1 MTEFFFGKMSH
12 HHHHHDHHRQEE
24 EYRSE
29 PRYEEYRREER
40 YEAGPY
46 GAPPPS
52 YAYPP
57 PGGYGYAPP
66 PPPGGYGYSS
76 GYENQP
82 GPYGAQS
89 SYGYGQGYG
98 GDTQGIYQEEQR
110 LERLNELRGEEKREK
125 RNEHM
130 AGFGALASGA
140 LAAVSLRPFFLPLNC
155 NWTCCF
161 HSSEIARLCLY
172 DFNASSSHPCLAFVV
187 LQFEAHEVKV
197 DPQHAG
203 RHRIEEEVAAATAVG
218 AGGYGLYEHHE
229 VRKNHKAEDQYSYE
243 EQGHKKHS
251 WF

>member
-1 MTEFFFGKMSH
+1 MTDFLFGKMSH
-12 HHHHHDHHRQEE
+12 HHHHHHHRDEEE

-40 YEAGPY
+40 YEGGPY

-110 LERLNELRGEEKREK
+110 LERLNELREEEKREK

-140 LAAVSLRPFFLPLNC
+140 LAAVSLRPFFLPLHC

-172 DFNASSSHPCLAFVV
+172 DFNASSSYPCLVFVV

-203 RHRIEEEVAAATAVG
+203 RHRLEEEVAAAAAVG

-229 VRKNHKAEDQYSYE
+229 VRKNHKAEEQYSYE
-243 EQGHKKHS
+243 EHGQKKHS